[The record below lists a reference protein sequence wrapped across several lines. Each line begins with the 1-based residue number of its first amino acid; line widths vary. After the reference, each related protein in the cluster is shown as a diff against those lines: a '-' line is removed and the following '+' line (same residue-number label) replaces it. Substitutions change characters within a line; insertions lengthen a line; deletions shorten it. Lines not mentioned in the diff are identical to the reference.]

1 MFLKNILLLITL
13 AVTAGCTTLADSVA
27 GKGTG
32 VAKTY
37 NYSKEDI
44 WPLAVNAVNSSDL
57 ALVSSSKETGV
68 ILAQRGIT
76 AFSYGENVAV
86 FVDSETDSTCT
97 VEVVSKRAM
106 QTNVF
111 APDWSAKIL
120 NEITYQLDEATKA
133 DKVVKVD

>member
-1 MFLKNILLLITL
+1 MFLRNILLLIAITI
-13 AVTAGCTTLADSVA
+13 TTGCTTLADSVA

-32 VAKTY
+32 VSKTY
-37 NYSKEDI
+37 NYSKDEI
-44 WPLAVNAVNSSDL
+44 WPLAINAVKSSDL
-57 ALVSSSKETGV
+57 DLVSSSRETGI

-86 FVDSETDSTCT
+86 FVDSETDNSCK

-120 NEITYQLDEATKA
+120 NEITYKLDEVA
-133 DKVVKVD
+133 KVD

>member
-1 MFLKNILLLITL
+1 MTLRSILLVLAITI
-13 AVTAGCTTLADSVA
+13 TTGCTTLADSVK

-32 VAKTY
+32 VSKTY

-44 WPLAVNAVNSSDL
+44 WPLAVNAVNVSEL
-57 ALVSSSKETGV
+57 ELISSSKETGI

-86 FVDSETDSTCT
+86 FVDSESDNTCK

-120 NEITYQLDEATKA
+120 NEITYKLDEVA
-133 DKVVKVD
+133 KVD